1 MLEISKLTIRNFF
14 CLREFEISF
23 QNRGLVL
30 ISGPNGS
37 GKSSIYEAILWCLF
51 NRTARQSRVDDVVND
66 IVKKDCQVIIDGYL
80 NGKPLKVSRF
90 RKHSVAG
97 NDLVVVYDGENFKG
111 SPSEIQLQLEKLVRA
126 DFNQFLLISSFI
138 PERIRT
144 FAAATPAQRLAILG
158 GILDLHHFDMAY
170 EYTRSRLKQYQVEL
184 ASLEKEISVIER
196 NLEGIKADIDYLER
210 NKAKKKEEAEEEKHQ
225 LVLEKRRL
233 IYRIKQVQKE
243 LERFQK
249 GKAVDYEAE
258 ERKLKEER
266 NELSS
271 KLTQINGKLHS
282 LRQQYH
288 DLQQIEAKDYIG
300 KPCPVCER
308 PISKNLVHRLMQD
321 HKRKMSVVSRQIK
334 TAEEEK
340 EEIENRINELQKRIE
355 YLATEK
361 LSQEKARIQ
370 YENEL
375 SNLRDKLSFVQNKID
390 SIEKDISTYDNLLK
404 KRYKDLKKNRKEIDK
419 LIEKQNELN
428 HKIELYEII
437 KEMFGKKGIRFEYIR
452 QVLQKLEEETQKIL
466 YVLSSSKLDLEI
478 EVNNKEEI
486 EIKVYRTGIKKR
498 YEDCSSGEKHRIEC
512 ALAFGLNR
520 MARSFHLMS
529 TNFLFLDELFDR
541 ALDVEGQ
548 EKVFEILQ
556 QMEREIETVFV
567 VSHRPELQSQFSNV
581 VVMRG

>member
-97 NDLVVVYDGENFKG
+97 NDLVVIYDGENFKG

-158 GILDLHHFDMAY
+158 GILDLHRFDMAY
-170 EYTRSRLKQYQVEL
+170 EYTRSLLKQYQIDL
-184 ASLEKEISVIER
+184 ASLEKEIGVVER

-210 NKAKKKEEAEEEKHQ
+210 NRRKKKQEAEEEKHQ

-233 IYRIKQVQKE
+233 IYRIKQLQKE
-243 LERFQK
+243 LAQLGKER
-249 GKAVDYEAE
+249 VMSYEEE
-258 ERKLKEER
+258 ERRLKQER
-266 NELSS
+266 DQLSAELM
-271 KLTQINGKLHS
+271 QINGRLHS
-282 LRQQYH
+282 LQQQYR
-288 DLQQIEAKDYIG
+288 DLQKIEAKDYIG
-300 KPCPVCER
+300 QPCPVCER
-308 PISKNLVHRLMQD
+308 PISKNLVHRLMQE
-321 HKRKMSVVSRQIK
+321 HKKKMNVVSRQIK
-334 TAEEEK
+334 EAEGKRED
-340 EEIENRINELQKRIE
+340 IENKINELQKKIE
-355 YLATEK
+355 YLITEK
-361 LSQEKARIQ
+361 LSQEKAYMQ

-375 SNLRDKLSFVQNKID
+375 NGLRDKLSFVQSKID
-390 SIEKDISTYDNLLK
+390 SIEKDISTYDDLLR
-404 KRYKDLKKNRKEIDK
+404 KRYQDLEANQKEVDE
-419 LIEKQNELN
+419 LVGKQSTLQ
-428 HKIELYEII
+428 HKIGLYEII

-452 QVLQKLEEETQKIL
+452 QVLQKLEEETRKIL

-478 EVNNKEEI
+478 EVNSKEEI

-541 ALDVEGQ
+541 ALDGEGQ

-556 QMEREIETVFV
+556 QMEREIETIFV

-581 VVMRG
+581 IVMRR